1 MYPGL
6 QDGIRQ
12 RCLETIVVRK
22 YIDAVVEQVKYII
35 CLLGRELREGFS
47 STRKLEEKIIKCYNQ
62 KGITFDDKTLF
73 KNENQ

>member
-1 MYPGL
+1 MCRGL
-6 QDGIRQ
+6 HDGIRQ

-47 STRKLEEKIIKCYNQ
+47 SREKEEKIIRGQ
-62 KGITFDDKTLF
+62 GLFLLDKDKVQRLL
-73 KNENQ
+73 